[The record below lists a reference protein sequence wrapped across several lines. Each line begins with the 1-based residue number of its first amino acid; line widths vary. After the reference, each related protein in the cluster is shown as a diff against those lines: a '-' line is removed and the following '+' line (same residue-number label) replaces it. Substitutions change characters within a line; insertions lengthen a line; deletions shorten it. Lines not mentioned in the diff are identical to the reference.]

1 VIEIKYIPYESMY
14 HMKMNIVGE
23 YQNFCIQVP
32 VIFILNKYD
41 MKSDAGVLLTRS
53 QRNGFVNYRRNDT
66 K

>member
-1 VIEIKYIPYESMY
+1 
-14 HMKMNIVGE
+14 MKMNIVGE